1 MKRSR
6 VYLSSIISIIFG
18 GLGIVSTT
26 FALEYQSNPVN
37 IKFEFGST
45 LTFSSPGDIII
56 SNLVPGTKA
65 ISDED
70 YKVTVSTNN
79 LTGYTLYA
87 TVGCASGTNCNDS
100 KNLTDGTNNFT
111 MVSSTGALTAGMWG
125 VSLDDNATENSNFM
139 TLAKYDDLAATIINQ
154 TTNNTGTPATGYAGT
169 SDTTVRIGAYATAS
183 QVAGTYVNKINFIPI
198 ANMMPNCG
206 NYIADYCM
214 QDQTQSSLASIMP
227 NVGDEVTMTDSR
239 DGKTYTVAHLADG
252 NYWMTQNLDHNIVT
266 TAGYYTPQNTDIP
279 SAWTPSTATYSTGDT
294 TTWNGG
300 SIAPESY
307 DPGDVCWDGTIK
319 EDEYGTLDNETTAC
333 GSDKHMHIGNY
344 YNWTAA
350 VAMNDSSSYTADNT
364 DADQSICPA
373 GWMLPKCG
381 TAQTGSGS
389 FIYLW
394 NQYSS
399 TFNEETMMNS
409 PLYFSY
415 AGGRDGSSYGV
426 GSGGF
431 YWSSVVELSY
441 YAYGLAFG
449 LDYELGGGR
458 VSPQDGD
465 ERSGGH
471 SVRCVAR

>member
-6 VYLSSIISIIFG
+6 VYLSSIISIILG
-18 GLGIVSTT
+18 GFGIVSTT
-26 FALEYQSNPVN
+26 SALEYQSNPVD

-65 ISDED
+65 ISDDD

-100 KNLTDGTNNFT
+100 KNLTDGTNDFT
-111 MVSSTGALTAGMWG
+111 MVSSTGALAAGMWG
-125 VSLDDNATENSNFM
+125 VSLDGNATENSNFM

-169 SDTTVRIGAYATAS
+169 SDTTVRIGAYATTS

-252 NYWMTQNLDHNIVT
+252 NYWMTQNLDHNIVA
-266 TAGYYTPQNTDIP
+266 TAGYYTPQNTDI
-279 SAWTPSTATYSTGDT
+279 SFAWTPSTATYATGT
-294 TTWNGG
+294 TTWNG
-300 SIAPESY
+300 SYTAPESY
-307 DPGDVCWDGTIK
+307 DPGDLCWDGTIN
-319 EDEYGTLDNETTAC
+319 EDWSGTLDDETTAC

-350 VAMNDSSSYTADNT
+350 VAMNDSSSYTTQNT
-364 DADQSICPA
+364 DVNQSICPA
-373 GWMLPKCG
+373 GWRLPIGG
-381 TAQTGSGS
+381 TANTGSKS
-389 FIYLW
+389 FKYLW
-394 NQYSS
+394 DQYSS
-399 TFNEETMMNS
+399 SFTDSTMMNS

-415 AGGRDGSSYGV
+415 AGTWEGSSDSV
-426 GSGGF
+426 GSYGD
-431 YWSSVVELSY
+431 YWPSVVDDSILA
-441 YAYGLAFG
+441 YALYFG
-449 LDYELGGGR
+449 LGVY
-458 VSPQDGD
+458 PQDAID
-465 ERSGGH
+465 RYSGI